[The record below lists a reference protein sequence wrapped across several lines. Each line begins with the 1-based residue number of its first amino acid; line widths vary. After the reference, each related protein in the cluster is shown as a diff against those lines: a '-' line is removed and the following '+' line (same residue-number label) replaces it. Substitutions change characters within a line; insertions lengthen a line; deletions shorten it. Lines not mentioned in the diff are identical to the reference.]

1 MAGIKD
7 FVTYEDDFIGAAVT
21 FPTSANIGTPWV
33 TDVTGAAPPTHVRN
47 GGEAILT
54 LTADNQAQILGL
66 HHNDALSFDIDDIE
80 TVEMRVRIGAST
92 FTSGSIL
99 VFGVGSARDDTANS
113 VAANAWFRMEG
124 ANSTTQVYVETDD
137 GVRDNDDVATGQ
149 TLGTTYKRFVID
161 FTGGK
166 SNVKFFMD
174 DANGNLT
181 RVAASTTFDMSGY
194 SAGLQP
200 IIQLQKAA
208 NTNADAARVDYIKII
223 GKRS

>member
-1 MAGIKD
+1 MAGLQDFENIYIDD
-7 FVTYEDDFIGAAVT
+7 FVGASVT

-33 TDVTGAAPPTHVRN
+33 TAVTGAAPPTHVRA
-47 GGEAILT
+47 GSLATLSLT
-54 LTADNQAQILGL
+54 SASQAQILSL
-66 HHNDALSFDIDDIE
+66 HHGDSLAFDIDDIQSI
-80 TVEMRVRIGAST
+80 EMRVELNAAT

-99 VFGVGSARDDTANS
+99 VFGLGSARNDTADS

-137 GVRDNDDVATGQ
+137 GTRDNDDIATGQ
-149 TLGTTYKRFVID
+149 TLGTTFKKFVID

-166 SNVKFFMD
+166 NNVKFFID
-174 DANGNLT
+174 KVQ
-181 RVAASTTFDMSGY
+181 VAASRTFDMSAY

-208 NTNADAARVDYIKII
+208 NTNADVAIIDYVHIVSKRRAA
-223 GKRS
+223 